1 MTAVLL
7 LVLAAHGG
15 APESLPDVEAQ
26 VSQHL
31 RQAFERIGRSAPR
44 LDPALSAAARSLALD
59 ALTSEA
65 PAAASAEPERVTDAM
80 SRAGAW
86 DAQPK
91 VWIVRADPLGAGVV
105 AFERRTDFGVD
116 PASHAGVAVVGDP
129 NHGVIALVLAD
140 RKAELRP
147 FPRRLKV
154 PGTHLLCGELWPPL
168 EQPSVFVTVP
178 TGRVEQEARVR
189 PVSSSFC
196 SDIDFATPG
205 RYAVEVL
212 GTGPSGPEV
221 AALFS
226 VDVEDGH
233 FAAAKAPGSPK
244 ARKAP
249 TQAEPTSVAGARAIL
264 LARINALRAA
274 NGAPSVVADP
284 RLDAVAQAYAERMA
298 LGHFLSHVAPEGDS
312 LSERLQ
318 AAGYAFSANGENLG
332 RAGPG
337 PLAAQASIEESP
349 GHRRNLLLPGFSRLG
364 VGVAVETIAGRNQ
377 TLVVEVLATPD
388 TRSMDPVGDAYR
400 RIAEQRAALGLP
412 VLARSPQ
419 LEVVAIEQAR
429 IALDADD
436 PHTERLLAPER
447 LHARVSESLLGVEST
462 SAELFVSEDLSQLP
476 RMRGVA
482 DGRKNLVGVGAVTAG
497 PGPGGAQTYWVVV
510 IYANRPERAEP
521 GAAR

>member
-1 MTAVLL
+1 MIAALL
-7 LVLAAHGG
+7 LVLAAHAA
-15 APESLPDVEAQ
+15 APESAPDVEAH

-31 RQAFERIGRSAPR
+31 RQAFERIGRSAPQ

-59 ALTSEA
+59 ALTSDA
-65 PAAASAEPERVTDAM
+65 PAAASAEPERVTEAM

-91 VWIVRADPLGAGVV
+91 VWIVRADPLQAGVL
-105 AFERRTDFGVD
+105 AFERRTDFGLD
-116 PASHAGVAVVGDP
+116 PASHAGVAVVGGP
-129 NHGVIALVLAD
+129 NRGVIALVLAD
-140 RKAELRP
+140 RRAELRP
-147 FPRRLKV
+147 FPRRLKL
-154 PGTHLLCGELWPPL
+154 PGTHTLCGELWPPL
-168 EQPSVFVTVP
+168 EQPAVFVTLP
-178 TGRVEQEARVR
+178 AGRVDQETRVR
-189 PVSSSFC
+189 AVSNGFC
-196 SDIDFATPG
+196 TEVGFATPG

-212 GTGPSGPEV
+212 GTGPSGPEI

-226 VDVEDGH
+226 VDVED
-233 FAAAKAPGSPK
+233 ARASTAKASVSP
-244 ARKAP
+244 RAP
-249 TQAEPTSVAGARAIL
+249 RTPSPAEPTSVSAARPIL
-264 LARINALRAA
+264 LTRINELRAA
-274 NGAPSVVADP
+274 NGAPSLVADP

-312 LSERLQ
+312 LSERLR

-364 VGVAVETIAGRNQ
+364 VGVAVETTAGRNQ

-388 TRSMDPVGDAYR
+388 NRSMDPVGDAYR

-412 VLARSPQ
+412 LLARSPQ
-419 LEVVAIEQAR
+419 LEVVAKEQAR

-447 LHARVSESLLGVEST
+447 LHARVSESLRGVEST
-462 SAELFVSEDLSQLP
+462 SAELFVAEDLSQLP
-476 RMRGVA
+476 GMRGVA

-510 IYANRPERAEP
+510 IYADRP
-521 GAAR
+521 